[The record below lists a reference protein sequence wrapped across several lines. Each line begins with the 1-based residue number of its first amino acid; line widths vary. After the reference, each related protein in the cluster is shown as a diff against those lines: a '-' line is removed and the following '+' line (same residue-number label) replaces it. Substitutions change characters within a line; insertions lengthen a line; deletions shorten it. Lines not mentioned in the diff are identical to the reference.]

1 MLGDPEGF
9 AYPKTDSAKC
19 VGCGACD
26 RVCPALNVPEF
37 SEKIPQTF
45 LAVNRD
51 EAVVGSSSSGGVF
64 SALADKVTKAGGT
77 VCGAAFDGDF
87 SVHHILAENSEELE
101 KLKTSKYVQSNTGDI
116 YSAVRRELKGGRKV
130 LFSGTPCQV
139 NAMRLFLGKEYEN
152 LLLVDFICH
161 GVPSEK
167 VWLKYLK
174 DVAKGTRISSVS
186 FRDKSVG
193 WNRFSLKI
201 DYQSGTYLCEFSND
215 PYMKLFLSDNILR
228 PSCYNC
234 PAKGNNRFAD
244 ITIADA
250 WGMDNETTWSFDDKG
265 LSLIFVHTD
274 KGSEYIESLKA
285 DLDLCDADYSKAIS
299 NNPNAVTSA
308 SVPPTRQRCMDE
320 ILSTENTDF
329 SKLAG
334 KYAFHKS
341 PVQRAMGLIKRTV
354 RKIIK

>member
-1 MLGDPEGF
+1 MINIRKNQCVGCGACADICSAGCISMLGDPEGF

-87 SVHHILAENSEELE
+87 SVHHILADNSEDLE

-139 NAMRLFLGKEYEN
+139 NAMRCF
-152 LLLVDFICH
+152 
-161 GVPSEK
+161 SEK
-167 VWLKYLK
+167 STKICCLSILFVTACPRKKYGL
-174 DVAKGTRISSVS
+174 
-186 FRDKSVG
+186 
-193 WNRFSLKI
+193 
-201 DYQSGTYLCEFSND
+201 
-215 PYMKLFLSDNILR
+215 NI
-228 PSCYNC
+228 
-234 PAKGNNRFAD
+234 
-244 ITIADA
+244 
-250 WGMDNETTWSFDDKG
+250 
-265 LSLIFVHTD
+265 
-274 KGSEYIESLKA
+274 
-285 DLDLCDADYSKAIS
+285 
-299 NNPNAVTSA
+299 
-308 SVPPTRQRCMDE
+308 
-320 ILSTENTDF
+320 
-329 SKLAG
+329 
-334 KYAFHKS
+334 
-341 PVQRAMGLIKRTV
+341 
-354 RKIIK
+354 